1 MATDTI
7 QKLNEIFLHQFP
19 NKRNGEPKM
28 ITPDESRFHNQPDVL
43 DPEFDLKKAKFILC
57 YPDNMERS
65 GLSDRL
71 DKLLWEHYEVF
82 KFINTPR
89 MKSNIDFTVIFPLL
103 DLFDMAWNERNTSLT
118 VRGLTSKTELNR
130 DCVGWL
136 ASGVMD
142 IVDKRF
148 EYWELD
154 MGQWWNDTIA
164 TRKYLKEL
172 SNPQNGTD
180 YAHLDG
186 YYAFNLMER
195 IDWEE
200 GTTFTDKAIFIYR
213 ILCELSFA
221 DNQDLLLLDA
231 EPTNGTLRKSLSE
244 YVRTKIKSYITWAN
258 KRAKRL

>member
-1 MATDTI
+1 MPGIIDN
-7 QKLNEIFLHQFP
+7 LNEIFLHHFP
-19 NKRNGEPKM
+19 SKGNYEPK
-28 ITPDESRFHNQPDVL
+28 IIAAEESRFHNQRDVL
-43 DPEFDLKKAKFILC
+43 DPEFDIKKMKFILG
-57 YPDNMERS
+57 YPDKLES
-65 GLSDRL
+65 SALSDKL
-71 DKLLWEHYEVF
+71 DKSLWEHYEVF
-82 KFINTPR
+82 KFINMPHL
-89 MKSNIDFTVIFPLL
+89 KSNIDFTVIFPLL

-136 ASGVMD
+136 ASGMMD

-180 YAHLDG
+180 HAHLDG
-186 YYAFNLMER
+186 YYAFHLMEK

-200 GTTFTDKAIFIYR
+200 GTTFTDKAIFVYR

-231 EPTNGTLRKSLSE
+231 EQTNGVLRKSLSE
-244 YVRTKIKSYITWAN
+244 YVRTKIKSYQTWNN
-258 KRAKRL
+258 KRLKS